1 MQIQGEGGIGK
12 DETLQLLKPLCWHEF
27 LKSPLKKKK
36 KKKVWKITNWEK
48 LNPRSMCVFLLWDS
62 QTHLASNT
70 AQSVATFNTF
80 QINNE
85 LHTQTKRQDR
95 SVLQQQVRKKQVN
108 KVNSVQCRV
117 RGNIIYLFFNEQ
129 KERLSTRWVQSLKR
143 LSFDQQGH

>member
-1 MQIQGEGGIGK
+1 
-12 DETLQLLKPLCWHEF
+12 
-27 LKSPLKKKK
+27 
-36 KKKVWKITNWEK
+36 
-48 LNPRSMCVFLLWDS
+48 MCVFLLWDS

-129 KERLSTRWVQSLKR
+129 KERLSTR
-143 LSFDQQGH
+143 